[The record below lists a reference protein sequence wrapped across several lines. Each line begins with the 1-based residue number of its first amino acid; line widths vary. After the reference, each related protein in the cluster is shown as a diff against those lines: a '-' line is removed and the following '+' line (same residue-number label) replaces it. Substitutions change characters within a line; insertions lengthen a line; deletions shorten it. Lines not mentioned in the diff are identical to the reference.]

1 MGQIILYKNN
11 SEDYALTKSLST
23 QLTLNDCVFKE
34 DSSVENPNIVITT
47 GSDITECNYMYI
59 ADLHRYYF
67 IREIG
72 VVRAGVYYIRGH
84 VDVLSTYA
92 SEIKACSAIISRQ
105 ENLYNMYLD
114 DPEFKTLNKSQVVA
128 KKFSSGSFTKNMQ
141 YILVVAG
148 GGNS

>member
-11 SEDYALTKSLST
+11 SEDYALTKSLSA
-23 QLTLNDCVFKE
+23 QLTLADCVFKE
-34 DSSVENPNIVITT
+34 DSSVENPNIVVST
-47 GSDITECNYMYI
+47 GTDITECNYMYI

-92 SEIKACSAIISRQ
+92 SEIKACSAIIARQ
-105 ENLYNMYLD
+105 ENLFNMYLD
-114 DPEFKTLNKSQVVA
+114 DPEFKTLNKSDVVT
-128 KKFSSGSFTKNMQ
+128 KRFSGTSFTKNMQ
-141 YILVVAG
+141 YVLVVAG
-148 GGNS
+148 G

>member
-1 MGQIILYKNN
+1 MGQIVLYKNN
-11 SEDYALTKSLST
+11 SEDYALTKSLNA
-23 QLTLNDCVFKE
+23 QITLDSCVFKD
-34 DSSVENPNIVITT
+34 DSSVENPNIVIST

-92 SEIKACSAIISRQ
+92 TEIKACSAIIARQ
-105 ENLYNMYLD
+105 ENLFNMYLD
-114 DPEFKTLNKSQVVA
+114 DPEFKTLNKSQVVT
-128 KKFSSGSFTKNMQ
+128 KRFSSGGFTKNMQ
-141 YILVVAG
+141 YVLVVAG
-148 GGNS
+148 G

>member
-1 MGQIILYKNN
+1 MGQITLYKNN

-23 QLTLNDCVFKE
+23 QLTLSNCVFKE
-34 DSSVENPNIVITT
+34 DSSVENPNIVISTST
-47 GSDITECNYMYI
+47 DITECNYMYI
-59 ADLHRYYF
+59 EDLHRYYF

-92 SEIKACSAIISRQ
+92 SEIKACNAIISRQ

-114 DPEFKTLNKSQVVA
+114 DPEFKTLNKSEVVT
-128 KKFSSGSFTKNMQ
+128 KRFSSGGFTKNMS

-148 GGNS
+148 GGNA

>member
-11 SEDYALTKSLST
+11 SEDYALTKSTSA
-23 QLTLNDCVFKE
+23 QLTLSNCVFKE

-47 GSDITECNYMYI
+47 DTDITECNYMYI

-92 SEIKACSAIISRQ
+92 SEIKACSAIIARQ
-105 ENLYNMYLD
+105 ENLFNMYLD
-114 DPEFKTLNKSQVVA
+114 DPEFKTLNKSDVVT
-128 KKFSSGSFTKNMQ
+128 KRFSGTSFTKNMQ
-141 YILVVAG
+141 YVLVVAG
-148 GGNS
+148 G

>member
-11 SEDYALTKSLST
+11 SEDYALTKSLSA
-23 QLTLNDCVFKE
+23 QITLDSCVFKD
-34 DSSVENPNIVITT
+34 DSSVENPNIVIST
-47 GSDITECNYMYI
+47 GADITECNYMYI

-92 SEIKACSAIISRQ
+92 TEIKACSAIIARQ
-105 ENLYNMYLD
+105 QNLYNMYLD
-114 DPEFKTLNKSQVVA
+114 DPEFKTLNKSQVVT
-128 KKFSSGSFTKNMQ
+128 KKFSSGGFSKNMD

-148 GGNS
+148 G

>member
-11 SEDYALTKSLST
+11 SEDYALTKSLSA
-23 QLTLNDCVFKE
+23 QITLDSCVFKDE
-34 DSSVENPNIVITT
+34 SSVENPNVVIST
-47 GSDITECNYMYI
+47 GTDITECNYMYI

-92 SEIKACSAIISRQ
+92 TEIKACSAIIARQ
-105 ENLYNMYLD
+105 QNLYNMYLD
-114 DPEFKTLNKSQVVA
+114 DPEFKTLNKSQVVT
-128 KKFSSGSFTKNMQ
+128 KRFSSGGFTKDMS

>member
-1 MGQIILYKNN
+1 MGQIILYTNS
-11 SEDYALTKSLST
+11 SEDYAFDKALTEIATLSS
-23 QLTLNDCVFKE
+23 CVFKD
-34 DSSVENPNIVITT
+34 DSSVENPNIVINTST
-47 GSDITECNYMYI
+47 DLTECNYMYI

-84 VDVLSTYA
+84 VDVLSTYK
-92 SEIKACSAIISRQ
+92 SEIRACNAIIARQ

-114 DPEFKTLNKSQVVA
+114 DPEFKTLNKSQVVT
-128 KKFSSGSFTKNMQ
+128 KRFSGGAFTKNMQ

>member
-1 MGQIILYKNN
+1 MGQIVLYKNN
-11 SEDYALTKSLST
+11 SEDYALTKSLSAQIT
-23 QLTLNDCVFKE
+23 FDNCVFKD
-34 DSSVENPNIVITT
+34 DSSVENPNVVIST
-47 GSDITECNYMYI
+47 GTDITEYNYMYI
-59 ADLHRYYF
+59 VDLHRYYF

-92 SEIKACSAIISRQ
+92 SEIKACSAIIARQ

-114 DPEFKTLNKSQVVA
+114 DPEFKTLNKSQVVT
-128 KKFSSGSFTKNMQ
+128 KRFSSGGFTKNMS

-148 GGNS
+148 G

>member
-1 MGQIILYKNN
+1 MGQIVLYKNN
-11 SEDYALTKSLST
+11 SEDYALTKST
-23 QLTLNDCVFKE
+23 TAQLTLDGCVFKE
-34 DSSVENPNIVITT
+34 DSSVENPNIVIST
-47 GSDITECNYMYI
+47 GTDITECNYMYI

-92 SEIKACSAIISRQ
+92 SEIKACNAIISRQ
-105 ENLYNMYLD
+105 ENLFNMYLD
-114 DPEFKTLNKSQVVA
+114 DPEFKTLNKSQVVT
-128 KKFSSGSFTKNMQ
+128 KKFSNGAFSKNMH

-148 GGNS
+148 G

>member
-1 MGQIILYKNN
+1 MGQIVLYKNN
-11 SEDYALTKSLST
+11 SEDYALTKSLSA
-23 QLTLNDCVFKE
+23 QITLDNCVFKD

-47 GSDITECNYMYI
+47 GTDITECNYMYI

-105 ENLYNMYLD
+105 ENLFNMYLD
-114 DPEFKTLNKSQVVA
+114 DPEFKTLNKSQVVT
-128 KKFSSGSFTKNMQ
+128 KKFSNGAFSKNMH

-148 GGNS
+148 G

>member
-11 SEDYALTKSLST
+11 SEDYALTKSLSA
-23 QLTLNDCVFKE
+23 QITLDSCVFKD
-34 DSSVENPNIVITT
+34 DSSVENPNIVIST
-47 GSDITECNYMYI
+47 GADITEYNYMYI

-92 SEIKACSAIISRQ
+92 TEIKACSAIIARQ
-105 ENLYNMYLD
+105 QNLYNMYLD
-114 DPEFKTLNKSQVVA
+114 DPEFKTLNKSQVVT
-128 KKFSSGSFTKNMQ
+128 KKFSSGGFSKNMD

-148 GGNS
+148 G

>member
-1 MGQIILYKNN
+1 MGQIVLYKNN

-23 QLTLNDCVFKE
+23 QITLDSCVFKD
-34 DSSVENPNIVITT
+34 DSSVENPNVVIST
-47 GSDITECNYMYI
+47 GTDITECNYMYI

-92 SEIKACSAIISRQ
+92 NEIKACSAIIARQ

-114 DPEFKTLNKSQVVA
+114 DPEFKTLNKSQVVT
-128 KKFSSGSFTKNMQ
+128 KKFDGSGFVKDMK

-148 GGNS
+148 G

>member
-11 SEDYALTKSLST
+11 SEDYALTKSLSA
-23 QLTLNDCVFKE
+23 QLTLSDCVFKE

-105 ENLYNMYLD
+105 ENLFNMYLD
-114 DPEFKTLNKSQVVA
+114 DPEFKTLNKSQVVT
-128 KKFSSGSFTKNMQ
+128 KKFSTGGFSKNMD

-148 GGNS
+148 G

>member
-1 MGQIILYKNN
+1 MGQIVLYKNN
-11 SEDYALTKSLST
+11 SEDYALNKSLSA
-23 QLTLNDCVFKE
+23 QITLDSCVFK
-34 DSSVENPNIVITT
+34 DASSVENPNIVISTDT
-47 GSDITECNYMYI
+47 DITECNYMYI

-105 ENLYNMYLD
+105 ENLFNMYLD
-114 DPEFKTLNKSQVVA
+114 DPEFKTLNKSQVVT
-128 KKFSSGSFTKNMQ
+128 KKFSNGAFSKNMH

-148 GGNS
+148 G